1 MTYADGRYGALDIG
15 TVTCR
20 LLVADVEDGR
30 IIDVDKEYA
39 ITDLGVGVD
48 ATGRLSEAA
57 IERVLA
63 CVDRYLEVLARYDT
77 PEHPVR
83 RLIAMATSASRDAAN
98 GPEFAARLAER
109 GITLAVIPGS
119 REAQLTFL
127 GASSDFPGENLLVV
141 DIGGG
146 STEVVAGRFG
156 EDPVASHSF
165 NIGCRRVTE
174 RFFRDDPPTPDQMD
188 AARQWIRETMAPYFE
203 GLATAGFAIDR
214 VVAVAGTATSVVSIR
229 EAMEVYDSSRVHK
242 AVVAAGEL
250 AAIEER
256 LAAEPLGEAQRTAPV
271 PAPRGGRAGRGA
283 AGRAQGHGGPRPE
296 ARRRHRGRIRHF
308 GRGAGSGRRRR
319 LHGQRIG
326 HPPRHDL
333 RGRPGRLMVGAVGL
347 EPTIRRGGF

>member
-109 GITLAVIPGS
+109 GVTLAVIPGS

-256 LAAEPLGEAQRTAPV
+256 LAAEPLEKRKATVGLDPK
-271 PAPRGGRAGRGA
+271 RAGVIVAGFVILEEVLALAGA
-283 AGRAQGHGGPRPE
+283 DAYTASE
-296 ARRRHRGRIRHF
+296 SDI
-308 GRGAGSGRRRR
+308 
-319 LHGQRIG
+319 LHGMIFEAARE
-326 HPPRHDL
+326 D
-333 RGRPGRLMVGAVGL
+333 
-347 EPTIRRGGF
+347 

>member
-83 RLIAMATSASRDAAN
+83 RLIAMATSASRDAEN
-98 GPEFAARLAER
+98 GPEFAACLAER
-109 GITLAVIPGS
+109 GVTLAVIPGS

-174 RFFRDDPPTPDQMD
+174 RFFHDDPPTPGQMD
-188 AARQWIRETMAPYFE
+188 AARQWIREAMAPYFE
-203 GLATAGFAIDR
+203 GLADIGFAIDR
-214 VVAVAGTATSVVSIR
+214 VVAVAGTATRVVSIR
-229 EAMEVYDSSRVHK
+229 EAMETYDSSRVHK
-242 AVVAAGEL
+242 AVVTADEL
-250 AAIEER
+250 RTIEER
-256 LAAEPLGEAQRTAPV
+256 LAAETLEERKVTVGLDPK
-271 PAPRGGRAGRGA
+271 RAGVIVAGLVILEEVLALAGA
-283 AGRAQGHGGPRPE
+283 DAYTASE
-296 ARRRHRGRIRHF
+296 SDI
-308 GRGAGSGRRRR
+308 
-319 LHGQRIG
+319 LHGMIFEAARE
-326 HPPRHDL
+326 D
-333 RGRPGRLMVGAVGL
+333 
-347 EPTIRRGGF
+347 

>member
-57 IERVLA
+57 IERVLV

-109 GITLAVIPGS
+109 GVTLAVIPGS

-156 EDPVASHSF
+156 EDPIASHSF

-174 RFFRDDPPTPDQMD
+174 RFFHDDPPTAGQMD

-229 EAMEVYDSSRVHK
+229 EAMETYDSSRVHK
-242 AVVAAGEL
+242 VVVAAGEL

-256 LAAEPLGEAQRTAPV
+256 LAAEPLEERRTTVGLDPK
-271 PAPRGGRAGRGA
+271 RAGVIVAGFVILEEVLALAGA
-283 AGRAQGHGGPRPE
+283 DAYTASE
-296 ARRRHRGRIRHF
+296 SDI
-308 GRGAGSGRRRR
+308 
-319 LHGQRIG
+319 LHGMIFEAARE
-326 HPPRHDL
+326 D
-333 RGRPGRLMVGAVGL
+333 
-347 EPTIRRGGF
+347 

>member
-109 GITLAVIPGS
+109 GVTLAVIPGS

-156 EDPVASHSF
+156 EDPIASHSF

-174 RFFRDDPPTPDQMD
+174 RFFHDDPPTAGQMD

-256 LAAEPLGEAQRTAPV
+256 LAAEPLEERKTTVGLDPK
-271 PAPRGGRAGRGA
+271 RAGVIVAGFVILEEVLALAGA
-283 AGRAQGHGGPRPE
+283 DAYTASE
-296 ARRRHRGRIRHF
+296 SDI
-308 GRGAGSGRRRR
+308 
-319 LHGQRIG
+319 LHGMIFEAARE
-326 HPPRHDL
+326 D
-333 RGRPGRLMVGAVGL
+333 
-347 EPTIRRGGF
+347 

>member
-57 IERVLA
+57 IERVLV

-98 GPEFAARLAER
+98 GPEFAARLAEC
-109 GITLAVIPGS
+109 GVTLAVIPGS

-156 EDPVASHSF
+156 EDPIASHSF

-174 RFFRDDPPTPDQMD
+174 RFFHDDPPTAGQMD

-229 EAMEVYDSSRVHK
+229 EAMETYDSSRVHK

-256 LAAEPLGEAQRTAPV
+256 LAAEPLEERRTTVGLDPK
-271 PAPRGGRAGRGA
+271 RAGVIVAGFVILEEVLALAGA
-283 AGRAQGHGGPRPE
+283 DAYTASE
-296 ARRRHRGRIRHF
+296 SDI
-308 GRGAGSGRRRR
+308 
-319 LHGQRIG
+319 LHGMIFEAARE
-326 HPPRHDL
+326 D
-333 RGRPGRLMVGAVGL
+333 
-347 EPTIRRGGF
+347 

>member
-63 CVDRYLEVLARYDT
+63 CVDRYMEVLARYDT

-156 EDPVASHSF
+156 EDPIASHSF

-174 RFFRDDPPTPDQMD
+174 RFFRDDPPTAGQMD

-229 EAMEVYDSSRVHK
+229 EAMETYDSSRVHK

-256 LAAEPLGEAQRTAPV
+256 LAAEPLEERRTTVGLDPK
-271 PAPRGGRAGRGA
+271 RAGVIVAGFVILEEVLALAGA
-283 AGRAQGHGGPRPE
+283 DAYTASE
-296 ARRRHRGRIRHF
+296 SDI
-308 GRGAGSGRRRR
+308 
-319 LHGQRIG
+319 LHGMIFEAARE
-326 HPPRHDL
+326 D
-333 RGRPGRLMVGAVGL
+333 
-347 EPTIRRGGF
+347 

>member
-57 IERVLA
+57 IERVLV

-109 GITLAVIPGS
+109 GVTLAVIPGS

-156 EDPVASHSF
+156 EDPIASHSF

-174 RFFRDDPPTPDQMD
+174 RFFRDDPPTAGQMD

-256 LAAEPLGEAQRTAPV
+256 LAAEPLEERKTTVGLDPK
-271 PAPRGGRAGRGA
+271 RAGVIVAGFVILEEVLALAGA
-283 AGRAQGHGGPRPE
+283 DAYTASE
-296 ARRRHRGRIRHF
+296 SDI
-308 GRGAGSGRRRR
+308 
-319 LHGQRIG
+319 LHGMIFEAARE
-326 HPPRHDL
+326 DL
-333 RGRPGRLMVGAVGL
+333 W
-347 EPTIRRGGF
+347 

>member
-57 IERVLA
+57 IERVLV

-109 GITLAVIPGS
+109 GVTLAVIPGS

-156 EDPVASHSF
+156 EDPIASHSF

-174 RFFRDDPPTPDQMD
+174 RFFHDDPPTPDQMD

-229 EAMEVYDSSRVHK
+229 EAMETYDSSRVHK

-256 LAAEPLGEAQRTAPV
+256 LAAEPLEERRTTVGLDPK
-271 PAPRGGRAGRGA
+271 RAGVIVAGFVILEEVLALAGA
-283 AGRAQGHGGPRPE
+283 DAYTASE
-296 ARRRHRGRIRHF
+296 SDI
-308 GRGAGSGRRRR
+308 
-319 LHGQRIG
+319 LHGMIFEAARE
-326 HPPRHDL
+326 D
-333 RGRPGRLMVGAVGL
+333 
-347 EPTIRRGGF
+347 

>member
-83 RLIAMATSASRDAAN
+83 RLIAMATSASRDAEN

-109 GITLAVIPGS
+109 GVTLAVIPGS

-127 GASSDFPGENLLVV
+127 GASSDFPDEKLLVV

-165 NIGCRRVTE
+165 DIGCRRVTE
-174 RFFRDDPPTPDQMD
+174 RFFRDDPPTPGRWM
-188 AARQWIRETMAPYFE
+188 RPVS
-203 GLATAGFAIDR
+203 GFARPWRRISK
-214 VVAVAGTATSVVSIR
+214 AWPPPGSPSTAWW
-229 EAMEVYDSSRVHK
+229 
-242 AVVAAGEL
+242 
-250 AAIEER
+250 
-256 LAAEPLGEAQRTAPV
+256 PW
-271 PAPRGGRAGRGA
+271 PARPRA
-283 AGRAQGHGGPRPE
+283 
-296 ARRRHRGRIRHF
+296 
-308 GRGAGSGRRRR
+308 S
-319 LHGQRIG
+319 
-326 HPPRHDL
+326 
-333 RGRPGRLMVGAVGL
+333 
-347 EPTIRRGGF
+347 

>member
-1 MTYADGRYGALDIG
+1 MMYADGRYGALDIG

-109 GITLAVIPGS
+109 GVTLAVIPGS

-156 EDPVASHSF
+156 EDPIASHSF

-174 RFFRDDPPTPDQMD
+174 RFFRDDPPTAGQMD
-188 AARQWIRETMAPYFE
+188 AARQWIRETMAPYFD

-256 LAAEPLGEAQRTAPV
+256 LAAEPLEERRVTVGLDPK
-271 PAPRGGRAGRGA
+271 RAGVIVAGFVILEEVLALAGA
-283 AGRAQGHGGPRPE
+283 DAYTASE
-296 ARRRHRGRIRHF
+296 SDI
-308 GRGAGSGRRRR
+308 
-319 LHGQRIG
+319 LHGMIFEAARE
-326 HPPRHDL
+326 D
-333 RGRPGRLMVGAVGL
+333 
-347 EPTIRRGGF
+347 

>member
-30 IIDVDKEYA
+30 IIDVDKGYA

-109 GITLAVIPGS
+109 GVTLAVIPGS

-156 EDPVASHSF
+156 EDPIASHSF

-174 RFFRDDPPTPDQMD
+174 RFFRDDPPTAGQMD

-256 LAAEPLGEAQRTAPV
+256 LAAEPLEERKTTVGLDPK
-271 PAPRGGRAGRGA
+271 RAGVIVAGFVILEEVLALAGA
-283 AGRAQGHGGPRPE
+283 DAYTASE
-296 ARRRHRGRIRHF
+296 SDI
-308 GRGAGSGRRRR
+308 
-319 LHGQRIG
+319 LHGMIFEAARE
-326 HPPRHDL
+326 D
-333 RGRPGRLMVGAVGL
+333 
-347 EPTIRRGGF
+347 

>member
-174 RFFRDDPPTPDQMD
+174 RFFHDDPPTAGPDGCGPSVD
-188 AARQWIRETMAPYFE
+188 SRDHGAVFRRL
-203 GLATAGFAIDR
+203 GHRR
-214 VVAVAGTATSVVSIR
+214 VRHRS
-229 EAMEVYDSSRVHK
+229 
-242 AVVAAGEL
+242 
-250 AAIEER
+250 
-256 LAAEPLGEAQRTAPV
+256 
-271 PAPRGGRAGRGA
+271 RGGRGRHGHERREHPRGHGSLRLLPRAQGRRRCWRACGHRGTSGRRA
-283 AGRAQGHGGPRPE
+283 AGRAQGPRWASTRSAP
-296 ARRRHRGRIRHF
+296 ASSWPDSSFWKRCWLWP
-308 GRGAGSGRRRR
+308 A
-319 LHGQRIG
+319 
-326 HPPRHDL
+326 PTPT
-333 RGRPGRLMVGAVGL
+333 RPANRTSSTA
-347 EPTIRRGGF
+347 

>member
-109 GITLAVIPGS
+109 GVTLAVIPGS

-174 RFFRDDPPTPDQMD
+174 RFFHDDPPTAGQMD

-203 GLATAGFAIDR
+203 GLATAGCAIDR

-229 EAMEVYDSSRVHK
+229 EAMETYDSSRVHK

-256 LAAEPLGEAQRTAPV
+256 LAAEPLEERRTTVGLDPK
-271 PAPRGGRAGRGA
+271 RAGVIVAGFVILEEVLALAGA
-283 AGRAQGHGGPRPE
+283 DAYTASE
-296 ARRRHRGRIRHF
+296 SDI
-308 GRGAGSGRRRR
+308 
-319 LHGQRIG
+319 LHGMIFEAARE
-326 HPPRHDL
+326 D
-333 RGRPGRLMVGAVGL
+333 
-347 EPTIRRGGF
+347 

>member
-63 CVDRYLEVLARYDT
+63 CVDRYLEVLARYDA

-83 RLIAMATSASRDAAN
+83 RLIAMATSASRDAEN

-109 GITLAVIPGS
+109 GVMLAVIPGS

-127 GASSDFPGENLLVV
+127 GASSDFPDEKLLVV

-146 STEVVAGRFG
+146 STEVVAGSFG
-156 EDPVASHSF
+156 TDPVASRSF
-165 NIGCRRVTE
+165 DIGCRRVTE
-174 RFFRDDPPTPDQMD
+174 RFFHDDPPTPGQMD
-188 AARQWIRETMAPYFE
+188 AARQWIREAMAPYFE
-203 GLATAGFAIDR
+203 GLADIGFAIDR

-229 EAMEVYDSSRVHK
+229 EAMETYDSSLVHK
-242 AVVAAGEL
+242 AVVTADEL
-250 AAIEER
+250 RTIEER
-256 LAAEPLGEAQRTAPV
+256 LAAEPLEERKVTVGLDPK
-271 PAPRGGRAGRGA
+271 RAGVIVAGLVILEEVLALAGA
-283 AGRAQGHGGPRPE
+283 DAYTASE
-296 ARRRHRGRIRHF
+296 SDI
-308 GRGAGSGRRRR
+308 
-319 LHGQRIG
+319 LHGMIFEAARE
-326 HPPRHDL
+326 D
-333 RGRPGRLMVGAVGL
+333 
-347 EPTIRRGGF
+347 

>member
-63 CVDRYLEVLARYDT
+63 CVDRYLEVLARYDA

-83 RLIAMATSASRDAAN
+83 RLIAMATSASRDAEN

-109 GITLAVIPGS
+109 GVTLAVIPDS

-127 GASSDFPGENLLVV
+127 GASSDFPDEKLLDV

-146 STEVVAGRFG
+146 STEVVAGSFG
-156 EDPVASHSF
+156 TDPVASRSF
-165 NIGCRRVTE
+165 DIGCRRVTE
-174 RFFRDDPPTPDQMD
+174 RFFHDDPPTPGQMD
-188 AARQWIRETMAPYFE
+188 AARQWIREAMAPYFE
-203 GLATAGFAIDR
+203 GLADIGFAIDR

-229 EAMEVYDSSRVHK
+229 EAMETYDSSRVHK
-242 AVVAAGEL
+242 AVVTAGEL

-256 LAAEPLGEAQRTAPV
+256 LAAETLEERKVTVGLDPK
-271 PAPRGGRAGRGA
+271 RAGVIVAGLVILEEVLALAGA
-283 AGRAQGHGGPRPE
+283 DAYTASE
-296 ARRRHRGRIRHF
+296 SDI
-308 GRGAGSGRRRR
+308 
-319 LHGQRIG
+319 LHGMIFEAARE
-326 HPPRHDL
+326 D
-333 RGRPGRLMVGAVGL
+333 
-347 EPTIRRGGF
+347 

>member
-1 MTYADGRYGALDIG
+1 MGPWISGR
-15 TVTCR
+15 VTCR

-30 IIDVDKEYA
+30 IIHVDKEYA

-109 GITLAVIPGS
+109 GVTLAVIPGS

-250 AAIEER
+250 
-256 LAAEPLGEAQRTAPV
+256 
-271 PAPRGGRAGRGA
+271 RG
-283 AGRAQGHGGPRPE
+283 
-296 ARRRHRGRIRHF
+296 HRGT
-308 GRGAGSGRRRR
+308 SGRRSRWKSAR
-319 LHGQRIG
+319 
-326 HPPRHDL
+326 PRWASTRSAPASSWPDSSFWKRCWL
-333 RGRPGRLMVGAVGL
+333 WPAPTPTRPANRTSSTA
-347 EPTIRRGGF
+347 

>member
-63 CVDRYLEVLARYDT
+63 CVDRYLEVLARYDI

-109 GITLAVIPGS
+109 GVTLAVIPGS

-156 EDPVASHSF
+156 EDPIASHSF

-174 RFFRDDPPTPDQMD
+174 RFFRDDPPTAGQMD

-229 EAMEVYDSSRVHK
+229 EAMETYDSSRVHK
-242 AVVAAGEL
+242 AVVAAGDL

-256 LAAEPLGEAQRTAPV
+256 LAAEPLEERRTTVGLDPK
-271 PAPRGGRAGRGA
+271 RAGVIVAGFVILEEVLALAGA
-283 AGRAQGHGGPRPE
+283 DAYTASE
-296 ARRRHRGRIRHF
+296 SDI
-308 GRGAGSGRRRR
+308 
-319 LHGQRIG
+319 LHGMIFEAARE
-326 HPPRHDL
+326 D
-333 RGRPGRLMVGAVGL
+333 
-347 EPTIRRGGF
+347 

>member
-20 LLVADVEDGR
+20 LLVADAEDGR

-109 GITLAVIPGS
+109 GITLAVITGS

-174 RFFRDDPPTPDQMD
+174 RFFRDDPPTPDQMG

-229 EAMEVYDSSRVHK
+229 EAMETYDSSRVHK

-256 LAAEPLGEAQRTAPV
+256 LAAEPLEERKTTVGLDPK
-271 PAPRGGRAGRGA
+271 RAGVIVAGFIILEEVLALAGA
-283 AGRAQGHGGPRPE
+283 DAYTASE
-296 ARRRHRGRIRHF
+296 SDI
-308 GRGAGSGRRRR
+308 
-319 LHGQRIG
+319 LHGMIFEAARE
-326 HPPRHDL
+326 D
-333 RGRPGRLMVGAVGL
+333 
-347 EPTIRRGGF
+347 

>member
-156 EDPVASHSF
+156 EDPIASHSF

-174 RFFRDDPPTPDQMD
+174 RFFHDDPPTAGQMD

-256 LAAEPLGEAQRTAPV
+256 LAAEPLEERRTTVGLDPK
-271 PAPRGGRAGRGA
+271 RAGVIVAGFVILEEVLALAGA
-283 AGRAQGHGGPRPE
+283 DAYTASE
-296 ARRRHRGRIRHF
+296 SDI
-308 GRGAGSGRRRR
+308 
-319 LHGQRIG
+319 LHGMIFEAARE
-326 HPPRHDL
+326 DL
-333 RGRPGRLMVGAVGL
+333 W
-347 EPTIRRGGF
+347 

>member
-188 AARQWIRETMAPYFE
+188 AARQRLDI
-203 GLATAGFAIDR
+203 GQH
-214 VVAVAGTATSVVSIR
+214 AV
-229 EAMEVYDSSRVHK
+229 EK
-242 AVVAAGEL
+242 ACGAVP
-250 AAIEER
+250 R
-256 LAAEPLGEAQRTAPV
+256 LGKQQ
-271 PAPRGGRAGRGA
+271 APRGGSQRQQRRKPLPPATAHGAPYGQCQRRRACR
-283 AGRAQGHGGPRPE
+283 HGGPQGAPAEKGAQR
-296 ARRRHRGRIRHF
+296 AQQTAVDQQRRETPLR
-308 GRGAGSGRRRR
+308 
-319 LHGQRIG
+319 HGQR
-326 HPPRHDL
+326 HRCSCLPN
-333 RGRPGRLMVGAVGL
+333 
-347 EPTIRRGGF
+347 RRQPQGGGGFVLQRKYLVISGILLVMGI

>member
-98 GPEFAARLAER
+98 GPEFAARLAEC
-109 GITLAVIPGS
+109 GVTLAVIPGS

-174 RFFRDDPPTPDQMD
+174 RFFHDDPPTAGQMD

-229 EAMEVYDSSRVHK
+229 EAMETYDSSRVHK

-256 LAAEPLGEAQRTAPV
+256 LAAEPLEERRTTVGLDPK
-271 PAPRGGRAGRGA
+271 RAGVIVAGFVILEEVLALAGA
-283 AGRAQGHGGPRPE
+283 DAYTASE
-296 ARRRHRGRIRHF
+296 SDI
-308 GRGAGSGRRRR
+308 
-319 LHGQRIG
+319 LHGMIFEAARE
-326 HPPRHDL
+326 D
-333 RGRPGRLMVGAVGL
+333 
-347 EPTIRRGGF
+347 

>member
-156 EDPVASHSF
+156 EDPIASHSF

-174 RFFRDDPPTPDQMD
+174 RFFHDDPPTAGQMD

-256 LAAEPLGEAQRTAPV
+256 LAAEPLEERRTTVGLDPK
-271 PAPRGGRAGRGA
+271 RAGVIVAGFVILEEVLALAGA
-283 AGRAQGHGGPRPE
+283 DAYTASE
-296 ARRRHRGRIRHF
+296 SDI
-308 GRGAGSGRRRR
+308 
-319 LHGQRIG
+319 LHGMIFEAARE
-326 HPPRHDL
+326 D
-333 RGRPGRLMVGAVGL
+333 
-347 EPTIRRGGF
+347 

>member
-109 GITLAVIPGS
+109 GVTLAVIPGS

-146 STEVVAGRFG
+146 TTDIAVLSLNGIATSSSIKVAGDQFNEAVVKYMRRKHNLLIGERTAEEMKMSIGCVFPPEEEMTMEIKGRCLLTGLPKLITVTSTEM
-156 EDPVASHSF
+156 
-165 NIGCRRVTE
+165 
-174 RFFRDDPPTPDQMD
+174 MD
-188 AARQWIRETMAPYFE
+188 AFE
-203 GLATAGFAIDR
+203 EPVERIME
-214 VVAVAGTATSVVSIR
+214 AVANYFYIPVEQMISKDRSKDVAYPRQMAMYMIR
-229 EAMEVYDSSRVHK
+229 Q
-242 AVVAAGEL
+242 EL
-250 AAIEER
+250 EYSFPDIAKIFKRDHTTVMHACNKIEEER
-256 LAAEPLGEAQRTAPV
+256 KKSRQTEDVIKKLHNNI
-271 PAPRGGRAGRGA
+271 RG
-283 AGRAQGHGGPRPE
+283 
-296 ARRRHRGRIRHF
+296 
-308 GRGAGSGRRRR
+308 
-319 LHGQRIG
+319 
-326 HPPRHDL
+326 D
-333 RGRPGRLMVGAVGL
+333 
-347 EPTIRRGGF
+347 

>member
-174 RFFRDDPPTPDQMD
+174 RFFRDDPPTAGQMD

-256 LAAEPLGEAQRTAPV
+256 LAAEPLEERKTTVGLDPK
-271 PAPRGGRAGRGA
+271 RAGVIVAGFVILEEVLALAGA
-283 AGRAQGHGGPRPE
+283 DAYTASE
-296 ARRRHRGRIRHF
+296 SDI
-308 GRGAGSGRRRR
+308 
-319 LHGQRIG
+319 LHGMIFEAARE
-326 HPPRHDL
+326 D
-333 RGRPGRLMVGAVGL
+333 
-347 EPTIRRGGF
+347 

>member
-1 MTYADGRYGALDIG
+1 M
-15 TVTCR
+15 
-20 LLVADVEDGR
+20 
-30 IIDVDKEYA
+30 
-39 ITDLGVGVD
+39 
-48 ATGRLSEAA
+48 
-57 IERVLA
+57 
-63 CVDRYLEVLARYDT
+63 
-77 PEHPVR
+77 
-83 RLIAMATSASRDAAN
+83 
-98 GPEFAARLAER
+98 AER
-109 GITLAVIPGS
+109 GVTLAVIPGS

-256 LAAEPLGEAQRTAPV
+256 LAAEPLEERKATVGLDPK
-271 PAPRGGRAGRGA
+271 RAGVIVAGFVILEEVLALAGA
-283 AGRAQGHGGPRPE
+283 DAYTASE
-296 ARRRHRGRIRHF
+296 SDI
-308 GRGAGSGRRRR
+308 
-319 LHGQRIG
+319 LHGMIFEAARE
-326 HPPRHDL
+326 D
-333 RGRPGRLMVGAVGL
+333 
-347 EPTIRRGGF
+347 

>member
-109 GITLAVIPGS
+109 GVTLAVIPGS

-146 STEVVAGRFG
+146 STEVVAGSFG
-156 EDPVASHSF
+156 ADPVASHSF

-174 RFFRDDPPTPDQMD
+174 RFFREDPPTPDQME
-188 AARQWIRETMAPYFE
+188 AARRWIRETMAPYFE
-203 GLATAGFAIDR
+203 GLAAAGFAIDR

-256 LAAEPLGEAQRTAPV
+256 LAAEPLEERKTTVGLDPK
-271 PAPRGGRAGRGA
+271 RAGVIVAGFVILEEVLALAGA
-283 AGRAQGHGGPRPE
+283 DAYTASE
-296 ARRRHRGRIRHF
+296 SDI
-308 GRGAGSGRRRR
+308 
-319 LHGQRIG
+319 LHGMIFEAARE
-326 HPPRHDL
+326 D
-333 RGRPGRLMVGAVGL
+333 
-347 EPTIRRGGF
+347 

>member
-109 GITLAVIPGS
+109 GVTLAVIPGS

-165 NIGCRRVTE
+165 NIGCCRVTE

-256 LAAEPLGEAQRTAPV
+256 LAAEPLEERKTTVGLDPK
-271 PAPRGGRAGRGA
+271 RAGVIVAGFVILEEVLALAGA
-283 AGRAQGHGGPRPE
+283 DAYTASE
-296 ARRRHRGRIRHF
+296 SDI
-308 GRGAGSGRRRR
+308 
-319 LHGQRIG
+319 LHGMIFEAARE
-326 HPPRHDL
+326 D
-333 RGRPGRLMVGAVGL
+333 
-347 EPTIRRGGF
+347 

>member
-109 GITLAVIPGS
+109 GVTLAVIPGS

-156 EDPVASHSF
+156 EDPIASHSF

-256 LAAEPLGEAQRTAPV
+256 LAAEPLEERKTTVGLDPK
-271 PAPRGGRAGRGA
+271 RAGVIVAGFVILEEVLALAGA
-283 AGRAQGHGGPRPE
+283 DAYTASE
-296 ARRRHRGRIRHF
+296 SDI
-308 GRGAGSGRRRR
+308 
-319 LHGQRIG
+319 LHGMIFEAARE
-326 HPPRHDL
+326 D
-333 RGRPGRLMVGAVGL
+333 
-347 EPTIRRGGF
+347 